1 MTQTN
6 CYIVG
11 AEPAG
16 PGVVIDPGGEGARI
30 VAQVEEAGLAVE
42 YVLLTH
48 AHFDHI
54 GAVPDVLRATCA
66 QLALHAGDRSLLE
79 SGGGGARWGL
89 NLPPLPAPDLALE
102 DGQVL
107 EVGELRFRVL
117 ATPGHTGGGVSFYVA
132 AEGAVFVGDALF
144 ESGVG
149 RTDLPGGDTAT
160 LMRSIKR
167 VLFALPEETVVYP
180 GHGPTTTIGREK
192 RANPWVR

>member
-6 CYIVG
+6 CYVVG

-16 PGVVIDPGGEGARI
+16 PGVVIDPGGDGPRI

-48 AHFDHI
+48 AHFDHV
-54 GAVPDVLRATCA
+54 GAVPDVLQATGA
-66 QLALHAGDRSLLE
+66 QLALHAGDRPLLE

-89 NLPPLPAPDLALE
+89 TLPPMPAPDLALE

-107 EVGELRFRVL
+107 EVGDLRFQVL
-117 ATPGHTGGGVSFYVA
+117 ATPGHTGGGVSFYEPQA
-132 AEGAVFVGDALF
+132 GAVFVGDALF